1 MTTFALPPLPVGDR
15 KPKSIAEFIARVNTE
30 RGGFRNV
37 TQDSLDKEIE
47 DETAGLVESKEV
59 DTKDASEAEDPT
71 DQVDLL
77 EFRKALDE
85 VHMQANVAHQN
96 AMLALDF
103 ISLILTKQDP
113 TQTSSISP
121 TLREL
126 VGLGVLGV
134 DKLAKPNMTE
144 ARLQDTK
151 TVATGWKLADIDRS
165 VDSLLTSASRL
176 QKEMTI
182 EAKYWADVLAVSDK
196 GWTVTHV
203 PNEPQN
209 LGVRYGFSEASS
221 DFRST
226 SLAPM
231 RRGEDGSVEL
241 DCGRMLGE
249 SKRVLVT
256 LEMNGKVIGRSALP
270 KPLAEDAPLEDRV
283 LEARNTIFAQ
293 ELWHEMGRE
302 GRHLLAYGVRIEQ
315 DAISITL
322 SKDSRI
328 VFSLQALEQ
337 SVDDD
342 YAQILPENFRAEA
355 LIAALNQLLTYAH
368 RVNNQRRSRPNP
380 RNRKQ
385 TETVQPY
392 QLLRPVLALIQH
404 EKSIEDATRFVSDLT
419 TILHSAG
426 IETAMFRLI
435 ESPISPDFV
444 AARGS
449 PSEALIL
456 TLLRP
461 LECQFELNITP
472 EASLMIHC
480 RTALSRFI
488 STSFHI
494 QPFPPAP
501 SPLNS
506 LWHSYPPATNIEGY
520 TLSELKYYLQQAVIR
535 VLVDNTV
542 KVAQQITPTPLPENE
557 DIGTEWD
564 KFVSGTALV
573 NYSDDS
579 ERVDF
584 DMVMP
589 QTGAPEEAQHPELH
603 IHGSWK
609 AGEAEPAQR
618 TWTWTVADAS
628 KGIKKETVEQVVKDV
643 VSRAA
648 QPEL

>member
-1 MTTFALPPLPVGDR
+1 
-15 KPKSIAEFIARVNTE
+15 
-30 RGGFRNV
+30 
-37 TQDSLDKEIE
+37 
-47 DETAGLVESKEV
+47 
-59 DTKDASEAEDPT
+59 
-71 DQVDLL
+71 
-77 EFRKALDE
+77 
-85 VHMQANVAHQN
+85 
-96 AMLALDF
+96 MLALDF

-113 TQTSSISP
+113 TQTSSLSS

-126 VGLGVLGV
+126 VGIGVLSV
-134 DKLAKPNMTE
+134 NKLAKPNVAE

-151 TVATGWKLADIDRS
+151 AVATGWKLADIDRS

-241 DCGRMLGE
+241 DCGRMLGD

-256 LEMNGKVIGRSALP
+256 LEMSGRVIGRSALP
-270 KPLAEDAPLEDRV
+270 KPLSEDAPLEDRV

-293 ELWHEMGRE
+293 ELWHEIGRE
-302 GRHLLAYGVRIEQ
+302 GRHLLAYGIRIE
-315 DAISITL
+315 DEAISYTFDKNSQI
-322 SKDSRI
+322 I
-328 VFSLQALEQ
+328 FSLQPLEH
-337 SVDDD
+337 SFNEEF
-342 YAQILPENFRAEA
+342 ARPLPEDYRAEA
-355 LIAALNQLLTYAH
+355 LLVALNQLLTYAH

-380 RNRKQ
+380 KNRNQ

-392 QLLRPVLALIQH
+392 QLLRPILALIHH
-404 EKSIEDATRFVSDLT
+404 EKSIENATRFISDLT

-472 EASLMIHC
+472 DASLMIHC

-494 QPFPPAP
+494 QPLPPAP
-501 SPLNS
+501 SPTNS

-520 TLSELKYYLQQAVIR
+520 TLPELKYYLQQAVTR
-535 VLVDNTV
+535 VLVDNVV
-542 KVAQQITPTPLPENE
+542 KLVQHITPTPLPEDE
-557 DIGTEWD
+557 DAGTEWD
-564 KFVSGTALV
+564 KYISGTALV
-573 NYSDDS
+573 NYSDER
-579 ERVDF
+579 ERVNF
-584 DMVMP
+584 DVVIP
-589 QTGAPEEAQHPELH
+589 QAWVPEEKMQHPELR
-603 IHGSWK
+603 IHGSWSV
-609 AGEAEPAQR
+609 GQAEPAKR
-618 TWTWTVADAS
+618 TWTWTVADAAE
-628 KGIKKETVEQVVKDV
+628 GIKKESLEQVVRDV

-648 QPEL
+648 QPDP

>member
-1 MTTFALPPLPVGDR
+1 MIMLMLC
-15 KPKSIAEFIARVNTE
+15 SI
-30 RGGFRNV
+30 
-37 TQDSLDKEIE
+37 
-47 DETAGLVESKEV
+47 
-59 DTKDASEAEDPT
+59 
-71 DQVDLL
+71 
-77 EFRKALDE
+77 
-85 VHMQANVAHQN
+85 AHQN

-113 TQTSSISP
+113 TQISSLSP

-126 VGLGVLGV
+126 VGVGVLSV

-151 TVATGWKLADIDRS
+151 AVATGWKLADIDRS

-256 LEMNGKVIGRSALP
+256 LEMNRKVVGQSALP
-270 KPLAEDAPLEDRV
+270 KPLPEGAPLEDRV

-302 GRHLLAYGVRIEQ
+302 GRHLLAYGVRIDHET
-315 DAISITL
+315 ISLIL

-328 VFSLQALEQ
+328 VFSLQPLEQ
-337 SVDDD
+337 SVDEENTRPLPDD
-342 YAQILPENFRAEA
+342 ARAEA

-380 RNRKQ
+380 KNRNQ

-392 QLLRPVLALIQH
+392 QLLRPILGLIQH
-404 EKSIEDATRFVSDLT
+404 EKSIEDATRFISDLT

-426 IETAMFRLI
+426 IETAMFKLI
-435 ESPISPDFV
+435 EAPISPDFV

-449 PSEALIL
+449 PSEALVL

-494 QPFPPAP
+494 QPLPPAP

-506 LWHSYPPATNIEGY
+506 LWHSYPPASNIEGY
-520 TLSELKYYLQQAVIR
+520 TLPDLKYYLQQAITR

-542 KVAQQITPTPLPENE
+542 KLAQQVTPAPLPENE
-557 DIGTEWD
+557 DAGTEWD
-564 KFVSGTALV
+564 KFISGTALV
-573 NYSDDS
+573 NYSNDS
-579 ERVDF
+579 ERLDF
-584 DMVMP
+584 DLVMSEAW
-589 QTGAPEEAQHPELH
+589 THEGTAQHPELR

-618 TWTWTVADAS
+618 TWTWTVADAAN
-628 KGIKKETVEQVVKDV
+628 GIKKESVEQVVRDV

-648 QPEL
+648 QPEM

>member
-1 MTTFALPPLPVGDR
+1 
-15 KPKSIAEFIARVNTE
+15 
-30 RGGFRNV
+30 
-37 TQDSLDKEIE
+37 
-47 DETAGLVESKEV
+47 
-59 DTKDASEAEDPT
+59 
-71 DQVDLL
+71 
-77 EFRKALDE
+77 
-85 VHMQANVAHQN
+85 
-96 AMLALDF
+96 MLALDF

-113 TQTSSISP
+113 TQISSLSP

-126 VGLGVLGV
+126 VGVGVLSV

-151 TVATGWKLADIDRS
+151 AVATGWKLADIDRS

-196 GWTVTHV
+196 GWTITHV

-241 DCGRMLGE
+241 DCGRMLGD

-256 LEMNGKVIGRSALP
+256 LEMNGRVIGRSALP
-270 KPLAEDAPLEDRV
+270 KPLPEGAPLEDRV
-283 LEARNTIFAQ
+283 LEARNTIFSQ

-302 GRHLLAYGVRIEQ
+302 GRHLLAYGVRIEHET
-315 DAISITL
+315 ISLTL

-328 VFSLQALEQ
+328 LFSLQPLEQ
-337 SVDDD
+337 SGEEENTRP
-342 YAQILPENFRAEA
+342 LPEDSRAEA
-355 LIAALNQLLTYAH
+355 LMAALNQLLTYAH

-380 RNRKQ
+380 KNRKQ

-392 QLLRPVLALIQH
+392 QLLRPILALIQH
-404 EKSIEDATRFVSDLT
+404 EKSIEDATRFISDLT

-426 IETAMFRLI
+426 IEAAMFRLI
-435 ESPISPDFV
+435 EAPISPDFV

-449 PSEALIL
+449 PSEALIV

-494 QPFPPAP
+494 QPLPPAP
-501 SPLNS
+501 SPLNT
-506 LWHSYPPATNIEGY
+506 LWHSYPPASNAEGY
-520 TLSELKYYLQQAVIR
+520 TLPDLKYYLQQAITR

-542 KVAQQITPTPLPENE
+542 KLAQQVTPAPLPENE
-557 DIGTEWD
+557 DAVTEWD
-564 KFVSGTALV
+564 KFISGTALV
-573 NYSDDS
+573 NYSNDS
-579 ERVDF
+579 ERLDY
-584 DMVMP
+584 DLVMSE
-589 QTGAPEEAQHPELH
+589 TLTHEGMAQHPELR

-609 AGEAEPAQR
+609 VGEAEPAQR
-618 TWTWTVADAS
+618 TWTWTVADAAN
-628 KGIKKETVEQVVKDV
+628 GIKKESVEQVVRDV

>member
-1 MTTFALPPLPVGDR
+1 
-15 KPKSIAEFIARVNTE
+15 
-30 RGGFRNV
+30 
-37 TQDSLDKEIE
+37 
-47 DETAGLVESKEV
+47 
-59 DTKDASEAEDPT
+59 
-71 DQVDLL
+71 
-77 EFRKALDE
+77 
-85 VHMQANVAHQN
+85 
-96 AMLALDF
+96 MLALDF

-113 TQTSSISP
+113 TQISSISP

-126 VGLGVLGV
+126 VGLGVLSV

-151 TVATGWKLADIDRS
+151 AVATGWKLADIDRS

-270 KPLAEDAPLEDRV
+270 KPLPEDAPLEDRV

-315 DAISITL
+315 EAIAIAL
-322 SKDSRI
+322 SKNSRI
-328 VFSLQALEQ
+328 VFSLQPLDQ
-337 SVDDD
+337 SVDEED
-342 YAQILPENFRAEA
+342 AQILPDSARAEA
-355 LIAALNQLLTYAH
+355 LIAALSQLLTYAH

-380 RNRKQ
+380 KNRNQ

-392 QLLRPVLALIQH
+392 QLLRPILGLLQH
-404 EKSIEDATRFVSDLT
+404 EKSIENATRFITDLT

-435 ESPISPDFV
+435 ESAISPDFV

-449 PSEALIL
+449 PSEALVL

-488 STSFHI
+488 ATSFHI
-494 QPFPPAP
+494 QPLPSAP
-501 SPLNS
+501 NPLNS
-506 LWHSYPPATNIEGY
+506 LWHSYPPASNIEGY
-520 TLSELKYYLQQAVIR
+520 TLPDLKYYLQQAVIR

-542 KVAQQITPTPLPENE
+542 KVAQQITPAPLLENE
-557 DIGTEWD
+557 DAGAEWD
-564 KFVSGTALV
+564 KFISGTALV

-579 ERVDF
+579 ERIDF
-584 DMVMP
+584 DVVMP
-589 QTGAPEEAQHPELH
+589 QTWAPEEGQHPELH

-609 AGEAEPAQR
+609 AGGAKPVQR
-618 TWTWTVADAS
+618 TWTWTVADAA
-628 KGIKKETVEQVVKDV
+628 KGIKKESVEQVIKDV
-643 VSRAA
+643 ASRAA
-648 QPEL
+648 QPNV

>member
-1 MTTFALPPLPVGDR
+1 
-15 KPKSIAEFIARVNTE
+15 
-30 RGGFRNV
+30 
-37 TQDSLDKEIE
+37 
-47 DETAGLVESKEV
+47 
-59 DTKDASEAEDPT
+59 
-71 DQVDLL
+71 
-77 EFRKALDE
+77 
-85 VHMQANVAHQN
+85 
-96 AMLALDF
+96 MLALDF
-103 ISLILTKQDP
+103 VSLILTKQDP
-113 TQTSSISP
+113 TQISSLSP

-126 VGLGVLGV
+126 VGVGVLGV

-151 TVATGWKLADIDRS
+151 AVATGWKLADIDRS
-165 VDSLLTSASRL
+165 VESLLTSASRL
-176 QKEMTI
+176 QKEMVI

-231 RRGEDGSVEL
+231 RRGEDGSVDL
-241 DCGRMLGE
+241 DCGKMLGE

-256 LEMNGKVIGRSALP
+256 LEMHGKVIGRSALP
-270 KPLAEDAPLEDRV
+270 KPLPEGAPLEDRV

-293 ELWHEMGRE
+293 ELWHEIGRE
-302 GRHLLAYGVRIEQ
+302 GRHLLAYGVRIENE
-315 DAISITL
+315 AISYTL
-322 SKDSRI
+322 SKNSRI
-328 VFSLQALEQ
+328 VFSLQPLEH
-337 SVDDD
+337 SLDEE
-342 YAQILPENFRAEA
+342 YSRPLPGDGRAEA

-380 RNRKQ
+380 NTRKQ

-392 QLLRPVLALIQH
+392 QLLRPILALIQH
-404 EKSIEDATRFVSDLT
+404 EKSIEEATRFISDLT

-426 IETAMFRLI
+426 VETAMFKLI
-435 ESPISPDFV
+435 ESPISPDLV

-449 PSEALIL
+449 PSEALVL
-456 TLLRP
+456 ALLRP
-461 LECQFELNITP
+461 LECQFELNIAP

-494 QPFPPAP
+494 QLLPPAP
-501 SPLNS
+501 SPMNS
-506 LWHSYPPATNIEGY
+506 LLHSYPPATTIEGY
-520 TLSELKYYLQQAVIR
+520 TLADLKYYLQQAVTR
-535 VLVDNTV
+535 VLVDSTLKIV
-542 KVAQQITPTPLPENE
+542 PHITPASLPEND

-564 KFVSGTALV
+564 KFISGTALV
-573 NYSDDS
+573 NYSDER

-584 DMVMP
+584 EVGMP
-589 QTGAPEEAQHPELH
+589 QAWAHEETVQHLALRVQ
-603 IHGSWK
+603 GKWNV
-609 AGEAEPAQR
+609 GQAEPAQR
-618 TWTWTVADAS
+618 TWTWTVADAAE
-628 KGIKKETVEQVVKDV
+628 GIKKESVEEVVRDV

-648 QPEL
+648 QPGP

>member
-1 MTTFALPPLPVGDR
+1 
-15 KPKSIAEFIARVNTE
+15 
-30 RGGFRNV
+30 
-37 TQDSLDKEIE
+37 
-47 DETAGLVESKEV
+47 
-59 DTKDASEAEDPT
+59 
-71 DQVDLL
+71 
-77 EFRKALDE
+77 
-85 VHMQANVAHQN
+85 
-96 AMLALDF
+96 MLALDF

-113 TQTSSISP
+113 TQISSLSP

-126 VGLGVLGV
+126 VGVGVLSV

-151 TVATGWKLADIDRS
+151 AVATGWKLADIDRS

-196 GWTVTHV
+196 GWTITHV

-241 DCGRMLGE
+241 DCGRMLGD

-256 LEMNGKVIGRSALP
+256 LEMNGRVIGRSALP
-270 KPLAEDAPLEDRV
+270 KPLPEGAPLEDRV
-283 LEARNTIFAQ
+283 LEARNTIFSQ

-302 GRHLLAYGVRIEQ
+302 GRHLLAYGVRIEHET
-315 DAISITL
+315 ISLTL

-328 VFSLQALEQ
+328 LFSLQPLEQ
-337 SVDDD
+337 SGEEENTRP
-342 YAQILPENFRAEA
+342 LPEDSRAEA
-355 LIAALNQLLTYAH
+355 LMAALNQLLTYAH

-380 RNRKQ
+380 KNRKQ

-392 QLLRPVLALIQH
+392 QLLRPILALIQH
-404 EKSIEDATRFVSDLT
+404 EKSIEDATRFISDLT

-435 ESPISPDFV
+435 EAPISPDFV

-449 PSEALIL
+449 PSEALIV

-472 EASLMIHC
+472 GASLMIHC

-494 QPFPPAP
+494 QPLPPAP
-501 SPLNS
+501 SPLNT
-506 LWHSYPPATNIEGY
+506 LWHSYPPASNAEGY
-520 TLSELKYYLQQAVIR
+520 TLPDLKYYLQQAITR

-542 KVAQQITPTPLPENE
+542 KLAQQVTPASLPENE
-557 DIGTEWD
+557 DAVTEWD
-564 KFVSGTALV
+564 KFISGTALV
-573 NYSDDS
+573 NYSNDS
-579 ERVDF
+579 ERLDY
-584 DMVMP
+584 DLVMSE
-589 QTGAPEEAQHPELH
+589 TWTHEGMAQHPELR

-609 AGEAEPAQR
+609 VGEAEPAQR
-618 TWTWTVADAS
+618 TWTWTVADAAN
-628 KGIKKETVEQVVKDV
+628 GIKKESVEQVVRDV

>member
-1 MTTFALPPLPVGDR
+1 
-15 KPKSIAEFIARVNTE
+15 
-30 RGGFRNV
+30 
-37 TQDSLDKEIE
+37 
-47 DETAGLVESKEV
+47 
-59 DTKDASEAEDPT
+59 
-71 DQVDLL
+71 
-77 EFRKALDE
+77 
-85 VHMQANVAHQN
+85 
-96 AMLALDF
+96 MLALDF

-113 TQTSSISP
+113 TQISSLSP

-126 VGLGVLGV
+126 VGVGVLSV

-151 TVATGWKLADIDRS
+151 AVATGWKLADIDRS

-196 GWTVTHV
+196 GWTITHV

-249 SKRVLVT
+249 SKRVLVI
-256 LEMNGKVIGRSALP
+256 LEMNGRVVGRSALP
-270 KPLAEDAPLEDRV
+270 KPLPEGAPLEDRV

-302 GRHLLAYGVRIEQ
+302 GRHLMAYGVRIEHET
-315 DAISITL
+315 ISLTL

-328 VFSLQALEQ
+328 LFSLQPLEQ
-337 SVDDD
+337 SVDEENTRP
-342 YAQILPENFRAEA
+342 LPEDSRAEA

-380 RNRKQ
+380 KNRNQ

-392 QLLRPVLALIQH
+392 QLLRPILGLIQH
-404 EKSIEDATRFVSDLT
+404 EKSIEDATRFISDLT

-435 ESPISPDFV
+435 EAPISPDFV

-472 EASLMIHC
+472 DASLMIHG

-494 QPFPPAP
+494 QPLPPAP
-501 SPLNS
+501 SPVNS
-506 LWHSYPPATNIEGY
+506 LWHSYPPATNAEGY
-520 TLSELKYYLQQAVIR
+520 TLPDLKYYLQQAIAR

-542 KVAQQITPTPLPENE
+542 KLAQQVTPAPLPENE
-557 DIGTEWD
+557 DAVTEWD
-564 KFVSGTALV
+564 KFISGTALV
-573 NYSDDS
+573 NYSNDS
-579 ERVDF
+579 ERLDF
-584 DMVMP
+584 DLVMSE
-589 QTGAPEEAQHPELH
+589 TWTHEGMAQHPELR

-609 AGEAEPAQR
+609 VGEAEPAQR
-618 TWTWTVADAS
+618 TWTWTVADAAN
-628 KGIKKETVEQVVKDV
+628 GIKKESVEQVVRDV